1 VAISFIQSLA
11 SASGNSSS
19 PQRVMS
25 VPGASR
31 KIVMIG
37 ICTNASTLTVPA
49 DTFVDGNSW
58 DAKIINA
65 AHASTDTN
73 IYAYSKTTGSPSGGG
88 STVSL
93 TISSSSPWAI
103 WTCELD
109 GVDLNSSLVGV
120 AVSANGFGGTMSAG
134 SIDTTAG
141 SGNAIWISCASD
153 NNSSFTAGGSFTAAT
168 TETGGPN
175 PTNVQYLIA
184 ADANQ
189 STAWGGSHTGW
200 NAIAFAF
207 RQASAAANRPV
218 KMAGEWGGYAGVGGG
233 FAG

>member
-1 VAISFIQSLA
+1 MAISFIQLPA
-11 SASGNSSS
+11 STSGNSSS

-25 VPGASR
+25 VPAAGS
-31 KIVMIG
+31 KVGMLG
-37 ICTNASTLTVPA
+37 VCTNASTLTVPA
-49 DTFVDGNSW
+49 DTFSDGNSW

-73 IYAYSKTTGSPSGGG
+73 LYAYSKSIGSPSGGG

-93 TISSSSPWAI
+93 TISSSSPWTI
-103 WTCELD
+103 WAFELS
-109 GVDLNSSLVGV
+109 GVDVSSSLVGV

-134 SIDTTAG
+134 NVDTTAG
-141 SGNAIWISCASD
+141 SGNAVWIALASD

-207 RQASAAANRPV
+207 RQASGATNRPV